1 MLKLFGAGKS
11 DHPLGDMKEA
21 RQVVAE
27 LPRADPG
34 KALDEVTHWIESVRG
49 EETFRPDHR
58 AAVVQ
63 LLDEAAQDPLRRLSR
78 EYLSAAR
85 LSKQR
90 EHQLWTGIYRYW
102 KEAALTFSHLLEAYV
117 TGGKAG
123 EGLKGLAPLL
133 AVRGLRAMAA
143 QLKWLHARYGPL
155 DESLWARTNRFYAV
169 AETKGFSGQRVAPY
183 PAVPGETTA
192 EREYLRTVMF
202 EACSP
207 DSLLPLEAE
216 LAERLIAQ
224 FSAHFTISP
233 EQQAETAYWVDVA
246 RPEPPCRIQRPPQHA
261 SIGLRF
267 FSGGRAFAEIER
279 LAAGIRATKEV
290 PADLNLGGSYPADT
304 VLHVL
309 EHLQL
314 HWSPKLPERRH
325 QRHRVKSRLTVA
337 FGFDGAMDALEP
349 EVSLTFDGSDR
360 ESWIV
365 ENVSA
370 GGFGALIPQVKGD
383 WLRIGCLVALQP
395 EGGDNWLLGIIR
407 RLSRPTLQQ
416 AQVGIQTIAR
426 SARPVALRIKAGDTL
441 SLDAERGMLIDGQAE
456 GEMQILV
463 RNGVHEPGLAFVME
477 GAPDNAVLLPIAPS
491 ERGTDFELLRVR
503 QMIRDAA

>member
-1 MLKLFGAGKS
+1 MLKLFGAGRS

-34 KALDEVTHWIESVRG
+34 KALDEIAHWVESIRKEG
-49 EETFRPDHR
+49 DFRPEHR
-58 AAVVQ
+58 AAVLQ
-63 LLDEAAQDPLRRLSR
+63 LLDDAAQDPVRRLSR
-78 EYLSAAR
+78 EYLSSPR

-90 EHQLWTGIYRYW
+90 EHVLWTGIYRYW
-102 KEAALTFSHLLEAYV
+102 KEASLAFAQSLEIFVA
-117 TGGKAG
+117 GGKPG
-123 EGLKGLAPLL
+123 DGLRGVAPLF
-133 AVRGLRAMAA
+133 AVRGLRGMAA

-155 DESLWARTNRFYAV
+155 DEALWATTNRMYAI
-169 AETKGFSGQRVAPY
+169 AESKGFARQVVSPY
-183 PAVPGETTA
+183 PGVPGESTA
-192 EREYLRTVMF
+192 EREYLRTVML

-216 LAERLIAQ
+216 IAERLIAQ
-224 FSAHFTISP
+224 FSPLFTLSARQEP
-233 EQQAETAYWVDVA
+233 DSAYWMDVA
-246 RPEPPCRIQRPPQHA
+246 RPEPPSRIQRPPQHQ

-267 FSGGRAFAEIER
+267 FSGGQASEEIDR
-279 LAAGIRATKEV
+279 LITGIRATKDL
-290 PADLNLGGSYPADT
+290 PPDLNLGGAYPAAT

-314 HWSPKLPERRH
+314 HWSARLPERKH

-337 FGFDGAMDALEP
+337 FGFDGALDAFQP
-349 EVSLTFDGSDR
+349 EASLTFDGSDR

-426 SARPVALRIKAGDTL
+426 NAQPVSLRVRAGETL
-441 SLDAERGMLIDGQAE
+441 SLDVERGLLLQA
-456 GEMQILV
+456 GEQGELQLV
-463 RNGVHEPGLAFVME
+463 VRQGVHEPGLQFVLE
-477 GAPDNAVLLPIAPS
+477 GGPDGAVLLPIAPS
-491 ERGTDFELLRVR
+491 ERGADFELLRVR

>member
-1 MLKLFGAGKS
+1 MLKLFGAGKT

-21 RQVVAE
+21 RRVVAE
-27 LPRADPG
+27 LPRADPA
-34 KALDEVTHWIESVRG
+34 KALDEITHWMESVRQ
-49 EETFRPDHR
+49 EQEFRPDHR
-58 AAVVQ
+58 AAVLQ
-63 LLDEAAQDPLRRLSR
+63 LLDEAAQDPVRRLSR
-78 EYLSAAR
+78 EYLSSPR

-90 EHQLWTGIYRYW
+90 EHVLWSGIHRFW
-102 KEAALTFSHLLEAYV
+102 KEAAVGFAQTLEAYV
-117 TGGKAG
+117 AGGKSAD
-123 EGLKGLAPLL
+123 GLKAVAPLF

-155 DESLWARTNRFYAV
+155 DESLWATANRMYAI
-169 AETKGFSGQRVAPY
+169 ADAKGFTRQLVTPY

-192 EREYLRTVMF
+192 EREYLRTVML

-224 FSAHFTISP
+224 FSPLFTLSAT
-233 EQQAETAYWVDVA
+233 QQPDTAYWMDVA
-246 RPEPPCRIQRPPQHA
+246 RPEPPSRIQRAPQHQ

-267 FSGGRAFAEIER
+267 FSGGQASDEIER
-279 LAAGIRATKEV
+279 LAAGIRATREV
-290 PADLNLGGSYPADT
+290 PADVNLGGTYPPAT

-309 EHLQL
+309 EHLKL
-314 HWSPKLPERRH
+314 HWSSKLPERRH

-337 FGFDGAMDALEP
+337 FGFDGALDAMEP
-349 EVSLTFDGSDR
+349 EASLTFDGSDR

-395 EGGDNWLLGIIR
+395 EGGENWLLGIIR

-426 SARPVALRIKAGDTL
+426 NARPVALRVRAGETL
-441 SLDAERGMLIDGQAE
+441 SLDVERGLLLETQGE
-456 GEMQILV
+456 GEQLLLV
-463 RNGVHEPGLAFVME
+463 RHGVHESGLQFVID
-477 GAPDNAVLLPIAPS
+477 GAPDGAVLMPIAPS
-491 ERGTDFELLRVR
+491 ERGADFELLRVR
-503 QMIRDAA
+503 QMVRDAA

>member
-21 RQVVAE
+21 RQIVAE
-27 LPRADPG
+27 LPRADPAR
-34 KALDEVTHWIESVRG
+34 ALDEITHWIESVRVEG
-49 EETFRPDHR
+49 TFRPDHR
-58 AAVVQ
+58 AALLQ
-63 LLDEAAQDPLRRLSR
+63 LFDEAAQDSLRRLSR

-90 EHQLWTGIYRYW
+90 EHQLWTGIHRYW
-102 KEAALTFSHLLEAYV
+102 KESARGFSQILETYV
-117 TGGKAG
+117 AGGKAG
-123 EGLKGLAPLL
+123 EGLRTYAPLF

-155 DESLWARTNRFYAV
+155 DESLWAMTNRLYAI
-169 AETKGFSGQRVAPY
+169 AETRGFATQRIAPY
-183 PAVPGETTA
+183 GAVPGETTA
-192 EREYLRTVMF
+192 AYEYLRTVMF
-202 EACSP
+202 AACSP
-207 DSLLPLEAE
+207 DCLLPLEAE

-224 FSAHFTISP
+224 FSPEFTITTEQHP
-233 EQQAETAYWVDVA
+233 ESAYWMDVA
-246 RPEPPCRIQRPPQHA
+246 RPEPPSRIQRPPQHA

-267 FSGGRAFAEIER
+267 FSGGRAFEEIER

-290 PADLNLGGSYPADT
+290 PADLNLGGSYPAQT

-309 EHLQL
+309 EHLQM

-337 FGFDGAMDALEP
+337 FGFDGAIDALEP
-349 EVSLTFDGSDR
+349 EVSLTFDGSNR

-370 GGFGALIPQVKGD
+370 GGFGALIQQVKGD

-395 EGGDNWLLGIIR
+395 EGGDNWLLGIVR

-426 SARPVALRIKAGDTL
+426 NARPVELRVRAGETL
-441 SLDAERGMLIDGQAE
+441 SLDVERGMLIETQAE
-456 GEMQILV
+456 GELQLIV
-463 RNGVHEPGLAFVME
+463 RNGVHEPGLAFVLE
-477 GAPDNAVLLPIAPS
+477 GAPSGAVLLPIAPS
-491 ERGTDFELLRVR
+491 ERGSDFELLRVR
-503 QMIRDAA
+503 QMVRDAA

>member
-11 DHPLGDMKEA
+11 DHPLGDIKEA
-21 RQVVAE
+21 RRIVAE
-27 LPRADPG
+27 LPRADPA
-34 KALDEVTHWIESVRG
+34 KALDEVTHWIESVRS
-49 EETFRPDHR
+49 EEAFRPDHR
-58 AAVVQ
+58 ATVIQ
-63 LLDEAAQDPLRRLSR
+63 LLDEAAQDSLRRLSR
-78 EYLSAAR
+78 EYLSSPR

-90 EHQLWTGIYRYW
+90 EHHLWTGIYRYW
-102 KEAALTFSHLLEAYV
+102 KECALAFSQLLEAYV
-117 TGGKAG
+117 AGGKAG
-123 EGLKGLAPLL
+123 EGLKGYAPLF

-143 QLKWLHARYGPL
+143 RLKWLHARYGPL
-155 DESLWARTNRFYAV
+155 DESLWAMTNRLYAI
-169 AETKGFSGQRVAPY
+169 ADAKGFATQRVAPY

-192 EREYLRTVMF
+192 QYEYLRTVMF
-202 EACSP
+202 AACSP

-224 FSAHFTISP
+224 FSPEFTITAQ
-233 EQQAETAYWVDVA
+233 QQADSAYWMDVA
-246 RPEPPCRIQRPPQHA
+246 RPEPPSRIQRPPQHA

-267 FSGGRAFAEIER
+267 FSGGRAFEDIER

-290 PADLNLGGSYPADT
+290 PADLNLGGTYPAAT

-314 HWSPKLPERRH
+314 HWSPKVPERKH

-337 FGFDGAMDALEP
+337 YGFDGAMDALEP

-370 GGFGALIPQVKGD
+370 GGFGALVPQVKGD

-395 EGGDNWLLGIIR
+395 EGGDNWLLGIVR

-426 SARPVALRIKAGDTL
+426 NARPVALRVRAGDTL
-441 SLDAERGMLIDGQAE
+441 SLDVERGLLIDVQAE
-456 GEMQILV
+456 GELQLIV

-477 GAPDNAVLLPIAPS
+477 GAPDGAVLLPIAPT
-491 ERGTDFELLRVR
+491 ERGADFELLRVR
-503 QMIRDAA
+503 QMVRDAA

>member
-27 LPRADPG
+27 LPRADPA
-34 KALDEVTHWIESVRG
+34 KALDEITHWVESVRA
-49 EETFRPDHR
+49 EESFRADHR

-78 EYLSAAR
+78 EYLSSPR

-90 EHQLWTGIYRYW
+90 EHLLWTGIHRYW
-102 KEAALTFSHLLEAYV
+102 KESATAFAQLLETYV
-117 TGGKAG
+117 AGGKAAD
-123 EGLKGLAPLL
+123 GLKAYAPLF
-133 AVRGLRAMAA
+133 AARGLRAMAA

-155 DESLWARTNRFYAV
+155 DESLWARTNRLYAI
-169 AETKGFSGQRVAPY
+169 ADTKGFAAQRVTPY
-183 PAVPGETTA
+183 PAVPGETTP

-224 FSAHFTISP
+224 FSP
-233 EQQAETAYWVDVA
+233 EFVITPQQQPDSAYWLDVA
-246 RPEPPCRIQRPPQHA
+246 RPEPPSRIQRPPQHA

-267 FSGGRAFAEIER
+267 FSGGQAFEEIER
-279 LAAGIRATKEV
+279 LAASIRATKEV
-290 PADLNLGGSYPADT
+290 PADLNLGGSYPADA

-314 HWSPKLPERRH
+314 HWSPKLPERKH

-349 EVSLTFDGSDR
+349 EVSLTFDGSNR

-395 EGGDNWLLGIIR
+395 EGGDNWLLGIVR

-426 SARPVALRIKAGDTL
+426 NARPVALRVKAGDTL
-441 SLDAERGMLIDGQAE
+441 SLDVERGMLIDTHAE
-456 GEMQILV
+456 GELQLVV

-477 GAPDNAVLLPIAPS
+477 GAPDGAVLLPIAPS
-491 ERGTDFELLRVR
+491 ERGADFELLRVR
-503 QMIRDAA
+503 QMVRDAA

>member
-1 MLKLFGAGKS
+1 MLKLFGAGKT
-11 DHPLGDMKEA
+11 DHPLGDMREV
-21 RQVVAE
+21 RRVIAE
-27 LPRADPG
+27 LPRADAA
-34 KALDEVTHWIESVRG
+34 KSLDEITHWIESVRR
-49 EETFRPDHR
+49 EETFRPDHA
-58 AAVVQ
+58 AAVLQ
-63 LLDEAAQDPLRRLSR
+63 LFDETAQDPIRRLSR
-78 EYLSAAR
+78 EYLSSPR
-85 LSKQR
+85 LSKHR
-90 EHQLWTGIYRYW
+90 EHVLWTGIHRYW
-102 KEAALTFSHLLEAYV
+102 KEAALGFARILELYV
-117 TGGKAG
+117 AGGKAG
-123 EGLKGLAPLL
+123 EALKGYAPLF

-155 DESLWARTNRFYAV
+155 DETLWAMTSRMYAI
-169 AETKGFSGQRVAPY
+169 ADSKGFSRHPVAPY
-183 PAVPGETTA
+183 PAVPGESTP
-192 EREYLRTVMF
+192 EREYLRAIML

-224 FSAHFTISP
+224 FSPLFTLSA
-233 EQQAETAYWVDVA
+233 QQQDDSAYWIDVA
-246 RPEPPCRIQRPPQHA
+246 RAEAPCRIQRPPQHQ
-261 SIGLRF
+261 SIGLRYF
-267 FSGGRAFAEIER
+267 AGGQAFAEIER
-279 LAAGIRATKEV
+279 LADGIRVTKEV
-290 PADLNLGGSYPADT
+290 PADVNLGGSYPADA

-309 EHLQL
+309 EHLRL

-337 FGFDGAMDALEP
+337 YGFDGAVDALEP

-426 SARPVALRIKAGDTL
+426 NARPVALRVKAGETL
-441 SLDAERGMLIDGQAE
+441 SLDVERGLMIESQAE
-456 GEMQILV
+456 GEMQLVV
-463 RNGVHEPGLAFVME
+463 RNGVHEPGLRFVID
-477 GAPDNAVLLPIAPS
+477 GAPDGAVLLPIAPS
-491 ERGTDFELLRVR
+491 ERGADFELLRVR
-503 QMIRDAA
+503 QMVRDAA